1 MSLKRLAAPALALAL
16 SAALSIAARP
26 AAARSYSF
34 GGSTYFL
41 TETAQSW
48 NSAEAEAVADGGHLT
63 SITSMDEN
71 TFLTDT
77 FGGKAPVW
85 LGATDVAD
93 GARTEGYFWTNGD
106 PFAYTNWHPGEPNNG
121 GGGED
126 YVAFGWQHAAG
137 YSADPSTWNDLAP
150 QGTQGFGGAS
160 DGPYYGIV
168 KVAAAP
174 EPSQTAALGIGIL
187 GMMGLML
194 KARKRS
200 SRAA

>member
-1 MSLKRLAAPALALAL
+1 MPLKRFAAPALALAL
-16 SAALSIAARP
+16 SAALSVAARP
-26 AAARSYSF
+26 AAAQSYSF

-63 SITSMDEN
+63 SITSVDEN

-93 GARTEGYFWTNGD
+93 GPRTEGYFWTNGD

-121 GGGED
+121 GGSED
-126 YVAFGWQHAAG
+126 YVALGWQHAAAQTQAPG
-137 YSADPSTWNDLAP
+137 TTSLRRGHRASVGQATARTLGSSKSPPPPNPRRPPRLASASWA
-150 QGTQGFGGAS
+150 
-160 DGPYYGIV
+160 
-168 KVAAAP
+168 
-174 EPSQTAALGIGIL
+174 
-187 GMMGLML
+187 
-194 KARKRS
+194 
-200 SRAA
+200 